1 MSDVEARLRES
12 LHEAL
17 DPIAAEAAR
26 GAAAV
31 RRARRG
37 RAVRGVAAGLAAAV
51 FVAGAALAITR
62 EPGEDAPRPAS
73 EPEQVATFLL
83 DFRPGSGT
91 LTVDVPKAQVCLG
104 VGRDAVI
111 GGAQVEYEPPGSLPI
126 VVAAMGHGGNPHTPR
141 CRPVDPS
148 SAARVIA
155 EPHHHQ
161 VVLPGFATR
170 AAFLDPFDLSP
181 TSAPDVLE
189 IVCSQDGAVAMTPQA
204 RPRLDGVRLR
214 IHNQGGAWRG
224 FEVSS
229 PDGRFGG
236 GGLRRDRIFEKTWPI
251 DPGPH
256 GIRCLR
262 EPRAQVYDPEHPD
275 FAQFT
280 IVDPYGLWNDP
291 ALECGAGDQRRR
303 IKTATRVPDPWRLP
317 DFDQLI
323 RDYLPG
329 VEPDDVLERPRY
341 PESEF
346 KLETR
351 TLIRE
356 GRKIATLYLGSA
368 RVPGSR
374 RDHRW
379 AIMPVVCPG
388 SRIAGG

>member
-17 DPIAAEAAR
+17 DPIAADAAR
-26 GAAAV
+26 GTAAV

-37 RAVRGVAAGLAAAV
+37 RAVRGVAGGLAAVV
-51 FVAGAALAITR
+51 FAAAGAFALTR
-62 EPGEDAPRPAS
+62 APGEDAPRPAS
-73 EPEQVATFLL
+73 EPKQVATFTL
-83 DFRPGSGT
+83 DFRPGEGT
-91 LTVDVPKAQVCLG
+91 LTVDVPKAQVCLDVDG
-104 VGRDAVI
+104 DVLLD
-111 GGAQVEYEPPGSLPI
+111 GAQVEYEPHGSLPI

-141 CRPVDPS
+141 CRPVRPS
-148 SAARVIA
+148 EAARILA

-161 VVLPGFATR
+161 VAFPGFATR
-170 AAFLDPFDLSP
+170 TAFLDPFDLSP
-181 TSAPDVLE
+181 GNAPDVLE

-204 RPRLDGVRLR
+204 QPRLDGVRLR
-214 IHNQGGAWRG
+214 IYNQGGAWRG

-236 GGLRRDRIFEKTWPI
+236 GGLRRDRIFDKTWTI

-262 EPRAQVYDPEHPD
+262 GPRAHVYDPAHPD

-280 IVDPYGLWNDP
+280 IVDPYDLWNDP
-291 ALECGAGDQRRR
+291 ALECGEGAQRRR
-303 IKTATRVPDPWRLP
+303 IRTATRVPDPWRLP

-323 RDYLPG
+323 RDHVPG
-329 VEPDDVLERPRY
+329 VEPGDVLERPRY

-356 GRKIATLYLGSA
+356 GRKIATWYLGTA

-374 RDHRW
+374 DHVW
-379 AIMPVVCPG
+379 SILPVVCPG
-388 SRIAGG
+388 SGIGG